1 MPPAPKF
8 SALGKKNTKLY
19 DSRAFENL
27 IETQGFQKKSPFPE
41 QLISHGAP
49 VFIFFPCVVW
59 TFLTKWL
66 QYSDFVEKVSIVII
80 VDVYIYFLLFM

>member
-1 MPPAPKF
+1 MIQELSKIWSKPRVSK
-8 SALGKKNTKLY
+8 
-19 DSRAFENL
+19 RNL
-27 IETQGFQKKSPFPE
+27 LFQSSWFHTGPLCSF
-41 QLISHGAP
+41 
-49 VFIFFPCVVW
+49 FFPCVVW